1 MTQYLTTSFFTLENF
16 FTFYVWFCVGF
27 TTTLI
32 FGWFAYRLYKAFK
45 PTSKNP
51 LGLIKPNAKMRSKN
65 RKKKRFSILKIWG

>member
-27 TTTLI
+27 TTALI
-32 FGWFAYRLYKAFK
+32 FGWFAYGLYKVCQ

-51 LGLIKPNAKMRSKN
+51 LGLIKPHAKMRCKN
-65 RKKKRFSILKIWG
+65 RKKKRFSTLKIWG